1 MAADV
6 PPKKI
11 TPELLLHGYASGVF
25 PMSDS
30 VDDPEIYWVD
40 PQQRGVFPLDRFHV
54 SRSLARRIKKA
65 PFKVTVNQCFSAVVR
80 ACANRTETWINA
92 EIFDLYSQLH
102 TMGFAHSIEVMDDQE
117 LVGGVYG
124 VVLNGAF
131 FGESMFSTR
140 TDASKIALAYL
151 VARLKFGGFYLFDT
165 QFLTD
170 HLASLGAVEISRAEY
185 RKDLE
190 KALLTEDVDFFR
202 LAADTQPSEIL
213 HLSSHTS

>member
-1 MAADV
+1 MAAD
-6 PPKKI
+6 PPQEI

-40 PQQRGVFPLDRFHV
+40 PQRRGVFLLDRFHV

-65 PFKVTVNQCFSAVVR
+65 PYTVTVNQCFSAVVR
-80 ACANRTETWINA
+80 ACANRAETWINA
-92 EIFDLYSQLH
+92 EIFDLYTQLH
-102 TMGFAHSIEVMDDQE
+102 NMGYAHSIEVMDGEE

-140 TDASKIALAYL
+140 TDASKIALTYL
-151 VARLKFGGFYLFDT
+151 VARLKFGGFSLFDT
-165 QFLTD
+165 QFLTN
-170 HLASLGAVEISRAEY
+170 HLESLGAVEISRAEY
-185 RKDLE
+185 RRDLE
-190 KALLTEDVDFFR
+190 KALLTDADFFK
-202 LAADTQPSEIL
+202 LADDAQPSGIL
-213 HLSSHTS
+213 HLSNHTS

>member
-1 MAADV
+1 MAAD
-6 PPKKI
+6 PPTEI

-40 PQQRGVFPLDRFHV
+40 PRQRGVFPLNKFHV
-54 SRSLARRIKKA
+54 SHSLARRIKRA
-65 PFKVTVNQCFSAVVR
+65 PFKVTVNQSFNAVVR
-80 ACANRTETWINA
+80 ACANRAETWINA
-92 EIFDLYSQLH
+92 EIFDLYTQLH
-102 TMGFAHSIEVMDDQE
+102 TMGFAHSIEVMDDKE

-140 TDASKIALAYL
+140 TDASKIALTYL
-151 VARLKFGGFYLFDT
+151 VARLKFGGFCLFDT

-170 HLASLGAVEISRAEY
+170 HLASLGAVEISRADY
-185 RKDLE
+185 RIELE
-190 KALLTEDVDFFR
+190 KALQTDADFFK
-202 LAADTQPSEIL
+202 LAGDTQPSGIL
-213 HLSSHTS
+213 HLSNHTS

>member
-1 MAADV
+1 MAAD
-6 PPKKI
+6 PPQKI

-40 PQQRGVFPLDRFHV
+40 PQQRGIFPLDKFHV
-54 SRSLARRIKKA
+54 SHSLARRIKLA
-65 PFKVTVNQCFSAVVR
+65 PYKVTVNLHFSAVVK
-80 ACANRTETWINA
+80 ACANRAETWINA
-92 EIFDLYSQLH
+92 EIFNLYTLLH
-102 TMGFAHSIEVMDDQE
+102 TMGFAHSIEVMDGEE

-140 TDASKIALAYL
+140 TDASKIALTYL
-151 VARLKFGGFYLFDT
+151 VARLKFGGFCLFDT

-170 HLASLGAVEISRAEY
+170 HLASLGAVEISRADY
-185 RKDLE
+185 RIELG
-190 KALLTEDVDFFR
+190 KALLIDADFFK
-202 LAADTQPSEIL
+202 LAGNTQPSGIL
-213 HLSSHTS
+213 HLSNHTS